1 MWRIALASCLVTLAL
16 MGVVKWQSDRI
27 AALRAEQIR
36 LEQAL
41 KTHERIRDAD
51 VGIGD
56 VDDDTRWLCE
66 RAGGRD
72 CGAGLAP

>member
-1 MWRIALASCLVTLAL
+1 MWRVALASCLIALAL
-16 MGVVKWQSDRI
+16 MGVVKWQSERI
-27 AALRAEQIR
+27 AALKAEQVK
-36 LEQAL
+36 LERAIKL
-41 KTHERIRDAD
+41 HERIRDAD

-66 RAGGRD
+66 RAGERN